1 MKTLI
6 VDKRGDTFYA
16 ALIEDGSLKEYLTGG
31 GRFGQICGNVYL
43 GRVERVNREM
53 GTAFVNVGLSKN
65 AMLSAQDVTD
75 RLRPGDEVCVQVS
88 KLPGGE
94 KGALVTTDIRL
105 AGRMCVL
112 LPKGGGVGISK
123 RIEDPEKRERLHAE
137 AMRLKPEEMGLILR
151 TAAGE
156 AETEALKADIK
167 ALSERWERIH
177 TRSKHVIAPC
187 MLWDESDIAYKA
199 ARDMCPA
206 DADEILTEDE
216 DIYNRLREQ
225 FPELSD
231 RIRLERSE
239 IGLYT
244 RYALTAQ
251 TEKAKARKVWL
262 RSGGFLIFD
271 RTEAFTVIDVNTGRF
286 SGKSDPE
293 QTVFETNREAACE
306 IALQL
311 RLRDIGGII
320 LVDFID
326 MALPEHR
333 QALLA
338 EMNALFREDAGRAR
352 ALDLTALGIM
362 EITRKKK
369 HEEPVFME

>member
-6 VDKRGDTFYA
+6 VDKRGDMFYA
-16 ALIEDGSLKEYLTGG
+16 ALIEDGILKEYLTSGG
-31 GRFGQICGNVYL
+31 QFGQICGNVYL
-43 GRVERVNREM
+43 GRVERVIKGM
-53 GTAFVNVGLSKN
+53 GTAFVNVGLSRN
-65 AMLSAQDVTD
+65 VMLSAEDVTD
-75 RLRPGDEVCVQVS
+75 RLRPGDEVCVQIT

-94 KGALVTTDIRL
+94 KGALATTDIRL

-123 RIEDPEKRERLHAE
+123 RIEDPEIRERLRAE
-137 AMRLKPEEMGLILR
+137 TMRLKPESMGLILR
-151 TAAGE
+151 TAAAE
-156 AETEALKADIK
+156 AETDALEADIK
-167 ALSERWERIH
+167 ALTERWERISA
-177 TRSKHVIAPC
+177 RSKHAIAPC
-187 MLWDESDIAYKA
+187 TLWDESDIAYKA

-206 DADEILTEDE
+206 DADEILTGDE
-216 DIYNRLREQ
+216 EVYNRLRELL
-225 FPELSD
+225 PELSAV
-231 RIRLERSE
+231 IRPERSE

-262 RSGGFLIFD
+262 KSGGFLIFD
-271 RTEAFTVIDVNTGRF
+271 RTEAFTVIDVNTGKF
-286 SGKSDPE
+286 SGKNDPE
-293 QTVFETNREAACE
+293 QTVFELNREAACE

-326 MALPEHR
+326 MELSEHR
-333 QALLA
+333 QALVN
-338 EMNALFREDAGRAR
+338 EMNTLFRKDGGRAR
-352 ALDLTALGIM
+352 ALDITALGIM